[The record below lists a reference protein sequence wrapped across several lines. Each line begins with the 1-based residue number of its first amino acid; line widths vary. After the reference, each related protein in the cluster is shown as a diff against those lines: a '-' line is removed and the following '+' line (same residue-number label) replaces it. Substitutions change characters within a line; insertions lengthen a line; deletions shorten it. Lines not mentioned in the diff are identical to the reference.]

1 MTVQVVYSAK
11 TFRKEAS
18 EQTSLKKQGQERHLG
33 RTAIPNTTLKTK
45 KDLLIKVKKKFK
57 KFWIFIVGEE
67 GRTQLSRFAL
77 RFFEAAAIQLNC
89 VC

>member
-1 MTVQVVYSAK
+1 M
-11 TFRKEAS
+11 
-18 EQTSLKKQGQERHLG
+18 
-33 RTAIPNTTLKTK
+33 